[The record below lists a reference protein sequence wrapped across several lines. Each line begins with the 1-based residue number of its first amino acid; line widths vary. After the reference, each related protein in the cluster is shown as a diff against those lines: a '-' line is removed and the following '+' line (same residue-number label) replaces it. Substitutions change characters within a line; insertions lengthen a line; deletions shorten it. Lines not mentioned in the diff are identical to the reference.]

1 MVDVIRF
8 VCFLVFSVV
17 ISALAVKAQRP
28 TGDCQAQ
35 PQSQFIGDRSSCTF
49 TRLVDR
55 DPRRIPSEIPT
66 VSCRCPD
73 SLCSLQGDFRCRE
86 VTETFPVVY
95 KRGLLPR
102 YRSGTVNVTVACV
115 CAVNR
120 SIRAAGANYRIADA
134 GKRGDKY
141 QLLKELRHGWAAGQ
155 PLA

>member
-1 MVDVIRF
+1 A
-8 VCFLVFSVV
+8 V

-55 DPRRIPSEIPT
+55 DPRRIPSEIPK

-73 SLCSLQGDFRCRE
+73 SLCNHLGDFRCRE

-95 KRGLLPR
+95 KRGRLPR

-120 SIRAAGANYRIADA
+120 SFRAAGANYRLAD
-134 GKRGDKY
+134 
-141 QLLKELRHGWAAGQ
+141 
-155 PLA
+155 